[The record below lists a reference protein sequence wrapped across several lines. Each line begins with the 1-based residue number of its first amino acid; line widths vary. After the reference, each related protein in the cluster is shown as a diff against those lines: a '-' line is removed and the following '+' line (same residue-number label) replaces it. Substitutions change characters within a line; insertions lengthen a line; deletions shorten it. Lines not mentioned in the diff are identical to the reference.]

1 LPPIG
6 WIILNLIFMYQLT
19 VKKGSFSVLRQQLA
33 AFVPDRLRYHRR
45 FRLVDV
51 EGPLVLT
58 DHLQIHVLEL
68 PNFELALA
76 DLREPLDFWLYFLK
90 NGKELDADELPEP
103 LNRVELQ
110 RAMEVLKMFSQDRM
124 ERELYEGRLRA
135 KRDALTQE
143 MALRVAMEQVAE
155 SERQRIEVQ
164 QRLDTATMQRDAAT
178 MQRDA
183 AAMQRD
189 AAATQRDEAATQ
201 RDEAVRQASKSALAG
216 QIQLCERLLGR
227 DGTDSADLQQ
237 RDEETLRA
245 TADRLE
251 RELARLR

>member
-1 LPPIG
+1 
-6 WIILNLIFMYQLT
+6 
-19 VKKGSFSVLRQQLA
+19 
-33 AFVPDRLRYHRR
+33 
-45 FRLVDV
+45 
-51 EGPLVLT
+51 
-58 DHLQIHVLEL
+58 
-68 PNFELALA
+68 
-76 DLREPLDFWLYFLK
+76 
-90 NGKELDADELPEP
+90 
-103 LNRVELQ
+103 
-110 RAMEVLKMFSQDRM
+110 MEVLKMFSQDRM
-124 ERELYEGRLRA
+124 ERELYEGRLKA

-143 MALRVAMEQVAE
+143 MLLREALEQVVEVQQRSVE

-164 QRLDTATMQRDAAT
+164 QRLDAATMQRDAAT

-183 AAMQRD
+183 ATMQRD
-189 AAATQRDEAATQ
+189 AAMRQRDAATTQRDEAAMQ
-201 RDEAVRQASKSALAG
+201 RDEAVRQASKSALVG

>member
-1 LPPIG
+1 
-6 WIILNLIFMYQLT
+6 
-19 VKKGSFSVLRQQLA
+19 
-33 AFVPDRLRYHRR
+33 
-45 FRLVDV
+45 
-51 EGPLVLT
+51 
-58 DHLQIHVLEL
+58 
-68 PNFELALA
+68 
-76 DLREPLDFWLYFLK
+76 
-90 NGKELDADELPEP
+90 
-103 LNRVELQ
+103 
-110 RAMEVLKMFSQDRM
+110 MEVLKMFSQDRM

-143 MALRVAMEQVAE
+143 MALRVALEQVAEVQQHFTAAKQCAVAAEQRSVAAEQRSVE

-164 QRLDTATMQRDAAT
+164 QRLDEATMQRDA
-178 MQRDA
+178 
-183 AAMQRD
+183 
-189 AAATQRDEAATQ
+189 
-201 RDEAVRQASKSALAG
+201 AVRQASKSALVG